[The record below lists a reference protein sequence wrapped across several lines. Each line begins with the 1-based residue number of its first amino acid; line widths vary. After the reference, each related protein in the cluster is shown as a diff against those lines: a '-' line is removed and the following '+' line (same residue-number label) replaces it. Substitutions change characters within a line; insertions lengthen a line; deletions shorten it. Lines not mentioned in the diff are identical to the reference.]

1 MSDSEVAKALQDLTK
16 AVQALTL
23 VSGAASSSHLPE
35 PPTEWELIGGE
46 ASRSEKPLDLPEA
59 VLHLV
64 KSRLSAKEPGAEERA
79 RRAFEAG
86 IRAAAAIASG
96 DRYLCEPPLADH
108 AIGHW
113 VVLRCGDRSPFRT
126 QTKTDYKLLT
136 QGSKDLVAEAFPSL
150 CEVQV
155 FCLGA
160 QCEVPELQKW
170 KKK

>member
-1 MSDSEVAKALQDLTK
+1 MSDSEVAKALQDLTR
-16 AVQALTL
+16 AVQALTIASGTSSTAQSSGS
-23 VSGAASSSHLPE
+23 VS
-35 PPTEWELIGGE
+35 EWELIAAE
-46 ASRSEKPLDLPEA
+46 ASSPNNPVELPEA

-86 IRAAAAIASG
+86 VRAARSLASG
-96 DRYLCEPPLADH
+96 DRYLCETPLSGH
-108 AIGHW
+108 AIGQW
-113 VVLRCGDRSPFRT
+113 VVLRCGDLSPFRT
-126 QTKTDYKLLT
+126 QTKTDFRLLT
-136 QGSKDLVAEAFPSL
+136 QGSKNLVAEAFPSL

-155 FCLGA
+155 FCIGA

>member
-16 AVQALTL
+16 AVQALTIA
-23 VSGAASSSHLPE
+23 SGAASSSHS
-35 PPTEWELIGGE
+35 E
-46 ASRSEKPLDLPEA
+46 ASSWEVIPPDPAPVSAEAELPEA
-59 VLHLV
+59 VIHLA
-64 KSRLSAKEPGAEERA
+64 KSRLSAKEPGAEART

-86 IRAAAAIASG
+86 TRAAKSLGSG
-96 DRYLCEPPLADH
+96 DTYLPEQPLVGHADCQ
-108 AIGHW
+108 W
-113 VVLRCGDRSPFRT
+113 VVLRCGDKPPFRT
-126 QTKTDYKLLT
+126 QTRSDFRSLT
-136 QGSKDLVAEAFPSL
+136 QGCKNLVFEAFPSL